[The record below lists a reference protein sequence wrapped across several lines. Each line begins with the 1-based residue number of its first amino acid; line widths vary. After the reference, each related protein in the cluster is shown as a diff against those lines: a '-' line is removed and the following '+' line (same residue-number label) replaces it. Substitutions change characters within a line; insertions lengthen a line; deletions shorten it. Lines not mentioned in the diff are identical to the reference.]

1 MLTELSC
8 RNFARELASA
18 KPVPGGG
25 GTAALLA
32 ALGISLNTM
41 VANFSKEKKKLEVYT
56 DEYEALICR
65 GEILRE
71 KLIDL
76 IDKDADC
83 FVPLSQAYKMDDDI
97 EEDKQEKE
105 AEIQKCLKNACFV
118 PMETLKYAYEA
129 ILMHKEIQDKSAE
142 KLISDVAIGL
152 QCLKSSLCC
161 TYINIMNNL
170 SLINDEDFVREQKK
184 ILKEIYSKGIHLAD
198 EITDNVMKEINE

>member
-32 ALGISLNTM
+32 ALGTALNTM

-56 DEYEALICR
+56 DEYKDLISK
-65 GEILRE
+65 GEIFRE
-71 KLIDL
+71 RLIDL

-83 FVPLSQAYKMDDDI
+83 FLPLSKAYEMADES
-97 EEDKQEKE
+97 EEEKKLKE
-105 AEIQKCLKNACFV
+105 AEIQKCLKKACRV

-142 KLISDVAIGL
+142 KLISDVGIGI

-161 TYINIMNNL
+161 TYINVINNL
-170 SLINDEDFVREQKK
+170 NLITDEDFVREQKE
-184 ILKEIYSKGIHLAD
+184 ILEEIFSNGILLAD
-198 EITDNVMKEINE
+198 KICIKVIKSINE